1 MICKLCPRMCNTDRS
16 QKAGYCGQSEKIKI
30 ARAALHFGEE
40 PVISGK
46 EGSGTVF
53 FSGCSMKCCFCQNY
67 PISSEGFGK
76 EISAERLSEI
86 FLELQN
92 QGANNI
98 NLVSPTHFVP
108 QIISALD
115 KARLNIPVVY
125 NTSGYERVE
134 TLRMLE
140 GYIDVYLTDFKY
152 KNREIAEK
160 YSKAPD
166 YYEYAMTALL
176 EMYRQTGKTV
186 VAEGKM
192 KKGVIIRHLVLPGC
206 RRDGMEIFRD
216 ISERIP
222 PADVFVSLMSQYTP
236 CYKASD
242 YPEINRRITT
252 FEYKKVVEE
261 AEKLGFD
268 GFMQER
274 TSATLDMTPDFDLTG
289 C

>member
-1 MICKLCPRMCNTDRS
+1 MICNLCPRMCGIDRS
-16 QKAGYCGQSEKIKI
+16 KSTGFCGQGEKIKI

-53 FSGCSMKCCFCQNY
+53 FSGCSLKCCFCQNY

-86 FLELQN
+86 FIELQGR
-92 QGANNI
+92 GANNI

-115 KARLNIPVVY
+115 KVSLNIPVVY

-140 GYIDVYLTDFKY
+140 GYVDVYLTDFKY
-152 KNREIAEK
+152 KGGEIAEK

-166 YYEYAMTALL
+166 YYEYAMTALR
-176 EMYRQTGKTV
+176 EMYRQTGKYIIKD
-186 VAEGKM
+186 GKM
-192 KKGVIIRHLVLPGC
+192 EKGIIIRHLVLPGC
-206 RRDGMEIFRD
+206 RKDSMEIFRD

-222 PADVFVSLMSQYTP
+222 PEDVLISLMSQYTP
-236 CYKASD
+236 CYKAIN